1 MEHPSTSSGQATGPR
16 DVFLQFLSV
25 ISLYV
30 AAGSFITLI
39 FQYINYLIPD
49 PLQAGYGYITS
60 VFDSIRWSISILI
73 VIFPVYAWTLWFM
86 DKGYKEIPERM
97 AMKSRKWLVYLTIFV
112 AALLMIGDFVALVYQ
127 LLRGEF
133 TSSFLLKV
141 LTIILIAGAVFIY
154 YLKEI
159 KRQTGEARSSFVKT
173 VSYAAI
179 AVVAVSIIG
188 GFFIVGSPKEERAYR
203 FDEQRVSDLQNI
215 QNETVYFWQAKRKL
229 PNDLSELNDSIR
241 GFRVP
246 VDPENSSNYIYRK
259 TGNLSFDLCANFARA
274 SRSGLDRTAAEK
286 PMPIGQPYDI
296 SGYWDHEAGQICFQ
310 RTIDPDKFPP
320 LEKTKL

>member
-1 MEHPSTSSGQATGPR
+1 MEQKTGPR
-16 DVFLQFLSV
+16 DIFLQFLSV

-30 AAGSFITLI
+30 AAGSFIALI
-39 FQYINYLIPD
+39 FQYINYWIPD

-86 DKGYKEIPERM
+86 DKGYKEVPERM

-141 LTIILIAGAVFIY
+141 LTIILVAGAVFIY

-159 KRQTGEARSSFVKT
+159 KRQAGEDKNSLVKA
-173 VSYAAI
+173 VSYSTIAI
-179 AVVAVSIIG
+179 VAISIVG

-203 FDEQRVSDLQNI
+203 FDEERISDLQMI
-215 QNETVYFWQAKRKL
+215 QSEIVYFWQSKQKL
-229 PNDLSELNDSIR
+229 PQDLSELNDSVR

-246 VDPENSSNYIYRK
+246 MDPENPSDYIYRK

-274 SRSGLDRTAAEK
+274 SRSGLDRTTFEK
-286 PMPIGQPYDI
+286 PMPVGQPYDI
-296 SGYWDHEAGQICFQ
+296 SGYWDHEAGQVCFQ
-310 RTIDPDKFPP
+310 RTIDPQLFPP
-320 LEKTKL
+320 LNKNL

>member
-1 MEHPSTSSGQATGPR
+1 MEPKTGPR
-16 DVFLQFLSV
+16 DIFLQFLSV

-30 AAGSFITLI
+30 AAGSFIALI
-39 FQYINYLIPD
+39 FQYINYWIPD

-60 VFDSIRWSISILI
+60 IFDSIRWSISILI
-73 VIFPVYAWTLWFM
+73 VIFPVYCWTLWFM
-86 DKGYKEIPERM
+86 DKGYREFPERM
-97 AMKSRKWLVYLTIFV
+97 AMKSRKWLVYLTIFL

-141 LTIILIAGAVFIY
+141 LTIILVAGAVFIY

-159 KRQTGEARSSFVKT
+159 KRQVEDEAKTFLVKA

-179 AVVAVSIIG
+179 AIVAASIIG

-203 FDEQRVSDLQNI
+203 FDEERVSDLQMI
-215 QNETVYFWQAKRKL
+215 QSEIVYFWQSKQKL
-229 PNDLSELNDSIR
+229 PQELSELNDSVR

-246 VDPENSSNYIYRK
+246 MDPENSSDYIYRK
-259 TGNLSFDLCANFARA
+259 TGSLSFELCANFARA
-274 SRSGLDRTAAEK
+274 SRNELARAAAEK
-286 PMPIGQPYDI
+286 PVPIGRSYEI
-296 SGYWDHEAGQICFQ
+296 SGYWDHEVGEKCFQ
-310 RTIDPDKFPP
+310 RTIDPQLFPP
-320 LEKTKL
+320 LNKNQ